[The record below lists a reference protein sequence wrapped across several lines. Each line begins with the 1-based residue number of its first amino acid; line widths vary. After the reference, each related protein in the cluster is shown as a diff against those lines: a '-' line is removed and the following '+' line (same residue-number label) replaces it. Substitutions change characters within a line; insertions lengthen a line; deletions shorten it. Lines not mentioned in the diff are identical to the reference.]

1 MVNQKPFV
9 VSKLIYESFR
19 QLNANKVNGCIK
31 LANIQLF
38 GEPDIPTKYEDDCTL
53 GFIRDDSQVRKT

>member
-19 QLNANKVNGCIK
+19 QLNASKVNGCIK
-31 LANIQLF
+31 LANLQLF
-38 GEPDIPTKYEDDCTL
+38 GEPDIPT
-53 GFIRDDSQVRKT
+53 